1 MTLRRVLISSIITCL
16 GFSAS
21 IYAQPVFDMQV
32 VTEELEQPWS
42 MAILPNSDMLITEKQ
57 GALKLL
63 KNGKLHDVSGVP
75 EVYSVGQGG
84 LLDIKLAPDF
94 SDTRKIFFSYATGNS
109 DENALRVAS
118 AVLDNESAAPK
129 LSEVSVILTVSPF
142 KDTPVHY
149 GGRMSFLPD
158 GSVVVTSGD
167 GFDYREKAQVKQS
180 MLGKVLRVNQDGST
194 PADNPFFT
202 EENASK
208 EIYSLGHRNPQA
220 LLFDAHR
227 NRLVAHEH
235 GPAGGDEI
243 NIIEPGKNYG
253 WPVITNGKDY
263 SGANISPFREYPG
276 MEQPF
281 VDWTPSIAPS
291 DMIVYTGELFPE
303 LQHDYLVTTLKSRAL
318 LWVDLTGNDVV
329 GQTNLLTGLE
339 ERFRGIQQ
347 DKNGYIYLLTD
358 SGKLLKLGKK

>member
-1 MTLRRVLISSIITCL
+1 MALRHILISSILTCL

-21 IYAQPVFDMQV
+21 VYAQPVFDMQV
-32 VTEELEQPWS
+32 VTEELQQPWS

-63 KNGKLHDVSGVP
+63 KDGELLDVSGVP
-75 EVYSVGQGG
+75 EVYGAGQGG

-94 SDTRKIFFSYATGNS
+94 ADSRKVFFSYAMGNS

-118 AVLDNESAAPK
+118 AVLETESATPQ
-129 LSEVSVILTVSPF
+129 LSNVTIVLTVSPF

-180 MLGKVLRVNQDGST
+180 MLGKVLRVNQDGSIPT
-194 PADNPFFT
+194 DNPFFT
-202 EENASK
+202 EKDVSK
-208 EIYSLGHRNPQA
+208 EVYSLGHRNPQA
-220 LLFDAHR
+220 LLFDEQR
-227 NRLVAHEH
+227 NRLVSHEH

-276 MEQPF
+276 MELPYL
-281 VDWTPSIAPS
+281 DWTPSIAPS

-318 LWVDLTGNDVV
+318 LWVDVAGNDVV
-329 GQTNLLTGLE
+329 GQTNLLSGLE

-347 DKNGYIYLLTD
+347 DNEGHIYLLTD